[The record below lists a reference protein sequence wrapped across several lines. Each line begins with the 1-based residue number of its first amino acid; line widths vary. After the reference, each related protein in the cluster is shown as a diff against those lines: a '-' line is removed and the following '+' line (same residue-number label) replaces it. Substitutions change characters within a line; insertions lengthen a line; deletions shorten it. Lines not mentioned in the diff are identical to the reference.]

1 LLHVSAL
8 AEAGKLD
15 KTKEVQVMKKK
26 GGNNSIPPEDAVRKE
41 DLNRIRGTVE
51 FIDPERGPT
60 HKGKKADD
68 RRNSK

>member
-1 LLHVSAL
+1 
-8 AEAGKLD
+8 
-15 KTKEVQVMKKK
+15 MKKK
-26 GGNNSIPPEDAVRKE
+26 EGNKVVRPEDAVRKE

-60 HKGKKADD
+60 NKGKKADD